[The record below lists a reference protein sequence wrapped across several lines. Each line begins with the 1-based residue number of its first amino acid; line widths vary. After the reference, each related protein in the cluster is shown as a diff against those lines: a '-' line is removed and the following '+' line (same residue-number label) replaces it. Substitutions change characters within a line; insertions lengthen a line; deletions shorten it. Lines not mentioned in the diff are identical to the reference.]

1 MQLSC
6 YYPPDMARLTLKGPG
21 ERLQEL
27 GRRAQALRKHR
38 ELTQAELSVRAD
50 VSLRSLQR
58 FETTGHGSTELLI
71 RIAYALSAEQ
81 RIDELFE
88 LPRAATLAE
97 FERRRD
103 RHRSVKRSRPN
114 VKQTT
119 FERPEV
125 DLAKLRAPEDPDD

>member
-1 MQLSC
+1 
-6 YYPPDMARLTLKGPG
+6 MARLTLKAPG
-21 ERLQEL
+21 ERLQDL

-38 ELTQAELSVRAD
+38 ELTQAELSARAD

-58 FETTGHGSTELLI
+58 FETTGRGSTELLI
-71 RIAYALSAEQ
+71 RIAYALGAEQ

-97 FERRRD
+97 FERRRN
-103 RHRSVKRSRPN
+103 RHRSIRRFPPN

-125 DLAKLRAPEDPDD
+125 NLTKPRAPKDPEE